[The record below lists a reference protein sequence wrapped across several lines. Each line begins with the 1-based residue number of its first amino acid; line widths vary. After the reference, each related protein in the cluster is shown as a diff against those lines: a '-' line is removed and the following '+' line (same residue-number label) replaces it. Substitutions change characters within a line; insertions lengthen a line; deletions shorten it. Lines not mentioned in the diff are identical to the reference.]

1 MSTSRWMLAMVG
13 AMVLGATL
21 VLTLQ
26 GDSGWWFTVAATI
39 LFLVGVVLGSR
50 RSRAEQDAE
59 RAPSK

>member
-1 MSTSRWMLAMVG
+1 MSTSQWMLAMFG
-13 AMVLGATL
+13 ALILGVTL
-21 VLTLQ
+21 VLALQ

-39 LFLVGVVLGSR
+39 LFLVGVVLGPR

>member
-1 MSTSRWMLAMVG
+1 MITSRWMLAMFG

-21 VLTLQ
+21 VLALH

-39 LFLVGVVLGSR
+39 LFLVGVFLGSR
-50 RSRAEQDAE
+50 RSRAEQDVE